1 MIKRELGI
9 STCVFDNFQLVD
21 CIELLGKS
29 SIKQLEWS
37 DNFFSQLL
45 DDKDFLKV
53 QRSLTKAQVKI
64 HSIHVPFWLKESNVD
79 SAAFLNTPCPGPVDI
94 AHPDYKIRRAAIK
107 ASLLCIKRLKQLKGR
122 FIVMHLSRE
131 LEATS
136 DRKAYLQRAL
146 DSLLEIKKNIPSDG
160 SVKVALENLPRWC
173 LGNQS
178 SELLWMLEKLSSDN
192 FGICLDVNHCFK
204 ETLGT
209 MTEKLGGKIVT
220 LHLSDTDGI
229 DERHWMPGRGILPW
243 GNWHRLIDRIGFQGP
258 LVYEINPDWNGEGI
272 LSENPLAVINAVE
285 KNARELFGT
294 KVKS

>member
-1 MIKRELGI
+1 MLNRELGI
-9 STCVFDNFQLVD
+9 STCVFDNFKLVD
-21 CIELLGKS
+21 CIKLLGRS
-29 SIKQLEWS
+29 SIKKLEWS

-53 QRSLTKAQVKI
+53 QRTLTEAQVKV

-79 SAAFLNTPCPGPVDI
+79 SAAFLNIPCPGPVDI
-94 AHPDYKIRRAAIK
+94 AHPDDKIRRVAIK
-107 ASLLCIKRLKQLKGR
+107 ASLLCIERLKQLKGR

-146 DSLLEIKKNIPSDG
+146 DSLLEIKKNLPLDG

-178 SELLWMLEKLSSDN
+178 SELLWMLEELSSDN

-204 ETLGT
+204 ETLEV
-209 MTEKLGGKIVT
+209 MTKKLGRGIFT

-229 DERHWMPGRGILPW
+229 DERHWMPGKGILPW
-243 GNWHRLIDRIGFQGP
+243 EDWLRLIDQLGFKEP
-258 LVYEINPDWNGEGI
+258 LIYEINPDWNGEGI
-272 LSENPLAVINAVE
+272 LPESPFAIIKAVE
-285 KNARELFGT
+285 KNAKELFLF
-294 KVKS
+294 